1 MLMARHRQSE
11 IKDAHWLED
20 LETTVFNLG
29 GGSPLAKRSA
39 ISVTPLR
46 TFFRSVWELDPV
58 EADVDSVGRSGCLRS
73 AKQQLRSS
81 FARYSSPDAEQGPPA
96 DNGRLLHLQAR
107 PGPHVQHE
115 PATKPSAA
123 NEALI
128 VVLRDPPL
136 LLEGASPR
144 VCRVLAQTAGRLLGC
159 MSTTEP
165 PSIRSP

>member
-46 TFFRSVWELDPV
+46 TFFGP
-58 EADVDSVGRSGCLRS
+58 SGSWIPLRPTLILWAGGLCLRS
-73 AKQQLRSS
+73 ARQQLRSS

-115 PATKPSAA
+115 LATKPSAA

-136 LLEGASPR
+136 LLEGGFAACLSR
-144 VCRVLAQTAGRLLGC
+144 SGSNSRALAG
-159 MSTTEP
+159 MHVND
-165 PSIRSP
+165 